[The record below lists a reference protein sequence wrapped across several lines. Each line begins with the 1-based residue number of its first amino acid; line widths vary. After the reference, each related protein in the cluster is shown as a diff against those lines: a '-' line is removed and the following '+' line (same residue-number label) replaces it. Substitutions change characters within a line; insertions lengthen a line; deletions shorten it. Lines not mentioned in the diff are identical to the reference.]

1 MYSCKVDKYCKGAQ
15 GAQGIQGLQGLQ
27 GIQGIKGELPSPSLN
42 AAIPYEP
49 WHLDNTTA
57 TFSPVSNDVYCIQFF
72 APSTA
77 EYTHLYLYNG

>member
-49 WHLDNTTA
+49 WHLDNTT
-57 TFSPVSNDVYCIQFF
+57 SNIF
-72 APSTA
+72 T
-77 EYTHLYLYNG
+77 